1 MATTQPA
8 ASGTDRASAPR
19 SRRAGRQEKVDAL
32 LAAAREVFA
41 SDGINASLE
50 EVARR
55 AGVGI
60 GTLYRNFPNRQALL
74 EAVYVEEV
82 EALAQVATDLTD
94 HDPGGALTV
103 WLRQFVEYAAT
114 KKAIHEALNFD
125 SPLLA
130 ACITRI
136 HQAGE
141 PLLADAQRA
150 GAIRGD
156 VSFEDVRHLINGIAG
171 TSFADDAQRER
182 VFTVALDGLAR
193 RATKG

>member
-1 MATTQPA
+1 MTTTEPA
-8 ASGTDRASAPR
+8 ASVTAPASARRPRRAS
-19 SRRAGRQEKVDAL
+19 SREKVDAL
-32 LAAAREVFA
+32 LVAAREVFA

-82 EALAQVATDLTD
+82 EALAQVAAELTD
-94 HDPGGALTV
+94 HEPWDALSI
-103 WLRQFVEYAAT
+103 WLRRFVEYAAT
-114 KKAIHEALNFD
+114 KKAIYEALNFD

-130 ACITRI
+130 ACIERI

-141 PLLADAQRA
+141 PLLANAQRA
-150 GAIRGD
+150 GHARDD
-156 VSFEDVRHLINGIAG
+156 VTFEDVRHLINGIAG
-171 TSFADDAQRER
+171 SSFADDAQRAR
-182 VFTVALDGLAR
+182 VLTVALDGLQQH
-193 RATKG
+193 